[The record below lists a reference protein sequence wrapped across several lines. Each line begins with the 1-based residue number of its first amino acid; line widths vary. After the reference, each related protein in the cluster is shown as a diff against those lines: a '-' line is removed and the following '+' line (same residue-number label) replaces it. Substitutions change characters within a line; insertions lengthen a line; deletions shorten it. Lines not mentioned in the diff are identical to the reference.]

1 MHHTRDCLSPN
12 NSTIPSSDAVAGCVQ
27 NMATEFNFV
36 FISLFHFLKNSQ
48 TAFVHLE
55 NQMLLRECLNAG
67 GKRDRFFFSFF
78 PSSSTVEAV
87 VRRSSDGMG
96 N

>member
-12 NSTIPSSDAVAGCVQ
+12 NSTIPSSAAVAGCVQ

-36 FISLFHFLKNSQ
+36 FISLFYFLKNSQ
-48 TAFVHLE
+48 TAFFHLE

-67 GKRDRFFFSFF
+67 GNGIDFSFLFFFPLF
-78 PSSSTVEAV
+78 VY
-87 VRRSSDGMG
+87 G
-96 N
+96 